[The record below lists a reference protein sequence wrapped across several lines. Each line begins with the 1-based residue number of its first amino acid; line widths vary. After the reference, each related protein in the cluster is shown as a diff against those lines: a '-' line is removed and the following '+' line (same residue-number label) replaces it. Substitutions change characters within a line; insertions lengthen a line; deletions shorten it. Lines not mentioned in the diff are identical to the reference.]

1 MLAAVGDEL
10 VVLVQGTVGH
20 AAVEVIGAE
29 TLLKSQGYYLSSL
42 IHYGPQLAA
51 IWYAYLNAASD
62 ESSGLPAVD
71 AGQLLRPLDLADDL
85 GLGGRRGGLEEAGG
99 EPEAEEVDLEAGQQ
113 GTQPASRRV
122 PAQKTHC
129 IY

>member
-51 IWYAYLNAASD
+51 IWYGMLTLMPHPTKAPVFL
-62 ESSGLPAVD
+62 
-71 AGQLLRPLDLADDL
+71 Q
-85 GLGGRRGGLEEAGG
+85 
-99 EPEAEEVDLEAGQQ
+99 
-113 GTQPASRRV
+113 
-122 PAQKTHC
+122 
-129 IY
+129 